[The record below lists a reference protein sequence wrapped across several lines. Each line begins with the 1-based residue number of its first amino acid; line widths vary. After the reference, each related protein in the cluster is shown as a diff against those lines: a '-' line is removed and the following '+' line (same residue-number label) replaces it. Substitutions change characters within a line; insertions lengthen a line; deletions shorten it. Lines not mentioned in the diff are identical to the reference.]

1 MADFELR
8 FANLRQRQE
17 KLRAELA
24 AAQPPKTA
32 PSGAIDGF
40 GIQCKCGHHAP
51 LDEFTK
57 SPAGIDLPPRHY
69 HCHACGEAWTVKV
82 VAPAEVRPSGFVV
95 PPALACVPVTQRTL

>member
-1 MADFELR
+1 MADHSLKFARLR
-8 FANLRQRQE
+8 ERLD
-17 KLRAELA
+17 KLMQP
-24 AAQPPKTA
+24 AQPTA
-32 PSGAIDGF
+32 LKAVADGF

-69 HCHACGEAWTVKV
+69 HCHACGEAWTIQA

-95 PPALACVPVTQRTL
+95 PPELACVPVTQKTL